1 MGVNSRPPF
10 FMPLFRTSVRYKG
23 SRCDCVR
30 VAYSI
35 NRHRFILLTAHS
47 SLRPRCPLLLSPRF
61 LSSYVRPVRLACR
74 LVEHLVMRLVSCVLL
89 CRIRL
94 SCRLTCSSRRFISL
108 VVSYGRRS
116 ALLFA
121 RSRFACRGGLALR
134 SRAVS
139 FLPWHFVCHLV
150 SSAVSSAHLVRRFVR
165 FHPWVSRIR
174 SRAWFSCSRRSVLL
188 FARSCSPIRH
198 RFMFLVVGRG
208 CASWPWGGRGL
219 FSSHPSHHHA
229 CSLLTHSLRDGS
241 MGGCGIWGAV
251 SCCSPLVP
259 CPLMPHR
266 SPHHVGS
273 PSSSLRSLIPSSTK
287 QESRGRKRRRRG
299 NRTGTMKTRRIETR
313 RLTRWIKRDARQ
325 DEDGT
330 ETIRRTSKQRDAWTR
345 RGNETGNETT
355 SDKKRKTNNDG
366 DWLMSFLLASTQHE
380 RRRDDEGN
388 TFSSFRPTPSPQALS
403 HPPASINPPPP
414 GRGMSKQEDDLPC
427 RRHEMMSGR
436 ERFGC
441 AALSLIDRSLF
452 PSHPFPVS
460 SPPHI
465 PRRFRKLI
473 LPCRL

>member
-1 MGVNSRPPF
+1 MASFCAYSAWYIFPRWRRSRAPTGHPLGRLIYGGTVSSCSPLIPRSAPLPAPPF
-10 FMPLFRTSVRYKG
+10 PLFSFP
-23 SRCDCVR
+23 
-30 VAYSI
+30 I
-35 NRHRFILLTAHS
+35 
-47 SLRPRCPLLLSPRF
+47 
-61 LSSYVRPVRLACR
+61 YVPVRLACR
-74 LVEHLVMRLVSCVLL
+74 LVGHLVMRLVSCVLL
-89 CRIRL
+89 CRICL

-139 FLPWHFVCHLV
+139 FRLGISFVISSRRLI
-150 SSAVSSAHLVRRFVR
+150 SSAVSFGFTRGCLG
-165 FHPWVSRIR
+165 
-174 SRAWFSCSRRSVLL
+174 SVLVL
-188 FARSCSPIRH
+188 GSRVRAVLSCCSLVPVRPVRH

-208 CASWPWGGRGL
+208 CASWSWGGRGLL

-251 SCCSPLVP
+251 PCCSPLVP

-273 PSSSLRSLIPSSTK
+273 PSSSLRSFIPSSTK

-330 ETIRRTSKQRDAWTR
+330 ETIRRTSKQRDARRDGGTR
-345 RGNETGNETT
+345 RGNETRP
-355 SDKKRKTNNDG
+355 SDENGRT
-366 DWLMSFLLASTQHE
+366 
-380 RRRDDEGN
+380 DDEG
-388 TFSSFRPTPSPQALS
+388 R
-403 HPPASINPPPP
+403 
-414 GRGMSKQEDDLPC
+414 
-427 RRHEMMSGR
+427 
-436 ERFGC
+436 
-441 AALSLIDRSLF
+441 
-452 PSHPFPVS
+452 
-460 SPPHI
+460 
-465 PRRFRKLI
+465 
-473 LPCRL
+473 

>member
-1 MGVNSRPPF
+1 MRPFSFAFSFP
-10 FMPLFRTSVRYKG
+10 
-23 SRCDCVR
+23 
-30 VAYSI
+30 A
-35 NRHRFILLTAHS
+35 A
-47 SLRPRCPLLLSPRF
+47 F
-61 LSSYVRPVRLACR
+61 LSYAHPRASRSSSRLPSRRASRLMRSVAVVRRVVRRAVSSAR
-74 LVEHLVMRLVSCVLL
+74 LV
-89 CRIRL
+89 
-94 SCRLTCSSRRFISL
+94 SL

-139 FLPWHFVCHLV
+139 FRLGISFVISSRPPSRRLI
-150 SSAVSSAHLVRRFVR
+150 SSAVSFGFTRGCFG
-165 FHPWVSRIR
+165 
-174 SRAWFSCSRRSVLL
+174 SVLVL
-188 FARSCSPIRH
+188 GSRVRAVLSCCSLVPVRPVRH

-208 CASWPWGGRGL
+208 CASWSWGGRGLL

-273 PSSSLRSLIPSSTK
+273 PSSSLRSFIPSSTK

-330 ETIRRTSKQRDAWTR
+330 EMIRRTSKQMRCLD
-345 RGNETGNETT
+345 ETG
-355 SDKKRKTNNDG
+355 KRDEKRDG
-366 DWLMSFLLASTQHE
+366 L
-380 RRRDDEGN
+380 
-388 TFSSFRPTPSPQALS
+388 
-403 HPPASINPPPP
+403 
-414 GRGMSKQEDDLPC
+414 
-427 RRHEMMSGR
+427 
-436 ERFGC
+436 
-441 AALSLIDRSLF
+441 
-452 PSHPFPVS
+452 
-460 SPPHI
+460 
-465 PRRFRKLI
+465 
-473 LPCRL
+473 

>member
-1 MGVNSRPPF
+1 MAAPF
-10 FMPLFRTSVRYKG
+10 HLARR
-23 SRCDCVR
+23 
-30 VAYSI
+30 
-35 NRHRFILLTAHS
+35 S
-47 SLRPRCPLLLSPRF
+47 SLAPHRCPLLLSPCSLF
-61 LSSYVRPVRLACR
+61 PYTFPCVSLAVSSGISSCVSSHASCCVVSACRVVSPVRPVGSFRLSSRMGAVPLCCSLVLVSPVVAVLLCVPVPFRFALASRLSSR
-74 LVEHLVMRLVSCVLL
+74 LVRRLVS
-89 CRIRL
+89 RRL
-94 SCRLTCSSRRFISL
+94 I
-108 VVSYGRRS
+108 
-116 ALLFA
+116 
-121 RSRFACRGGLALR
+121 
-134 SRAVS
+134 
-139 FLPWHFVCHLV
+139 
-150 SSAVSSAHLVRRFVR
+150 SSAVSFGFTRGCLG
-165 FHPWVSRIR
+165 
-174 SRAWFSCSRRSVLL
+174 SVLVL
-188 FARSCSPIRH
+188 GSRVRAVLSCCSLVPVRPVRH
-198 RFMFLVVGRG
+198 RFMFLVVVRG
-208 CASWPWGGRGL
+208 CASWSWGGRGLL

-251 SCCSPLVP
+251 PCCSPLVP

-273 PSSSLRSLIPSSTK
+273 PSSSLRSFIPSSTK

-330 ETIRRTSKQRDAWTR
+330 EMIRRTSKQRDAWTR

>member
-61 LSSYVRPVRLACR
+61 LSSYVRHVRLACR

-121 RSRFACRGGLALR
+121 SSRFACRGGLALR

-139 FLPWHFVCHLV
+139 FRLGISFVISSRPPSRRLI
-150 SSAVSSAHLVRRFVR
+150 SSAVSFGFTRGCLG
-165 FHPWVSRIR
+165 
-174 SRAWFSCSRRSVLL
+174 SVLVL
-188 FARSCSPIRH
+188 GSRVRAVLSCCSLVPVRPVRH

-273 PSSSLRSLIPSSTK
+273 PSSSLRSFIPSSTK

-330 ETIRRTSKQRDAWTR
+330 EMIRRTSKQRDAWTR

-465 PRRFRKLI
+465 PSRFRKLI